1 MNKWLIALKAEQV
14 HSTYKIVLGL
24 GSCTGP
30 KMISSPELVIILGL
44 YRANELNGRCNRD
57 R

>member
-44 YRANELNGRCNRD
+44 YSGNELNGRYNRD

>member
-1 MNKWLIALKAEQV
+1 MNKWLTAPKAEQV
-14 HSTYKIVLGL
+14 NSTYEIVLVL
-24 GSCTGP
+24 GSCTGT

-44 YRANELNGRCNRD
+44 KRATELNGRYNRD